1 MEGGLVKRDEPLL
14 VNTGD
19 GEGAGM
25 GAKAVLAKEAA
36 LNGGVHTNDVLNT
49 LLPPLSLEDESGNT
63 WKQFCSNIKS
73 TRDDVFELQDNLDN
87 ALSKRQ
93 ARNYGICPVR
103 EDLYSQCFD
112 ELLRQIT
119 LEMSERGLVLLRI
132 RDEIRMGLSAYQT
145 LYLNAVAFGTRKAVE
160 AETTV
165 EDLQVR
171 VKELEKQRDRLKG
184 LSLDLQD
191 KTKVV
196 ESRETGKTQDALDQQ
211 LKERDFIQ
219 RQNAQLSEFLKTQQ

>member
-1 MEGGLVKRDEPLL
+1 M
-14 VNTGD
+14 
-19 GEGAGM
+19 
-25 GAKAVLAKEAA
+25 
-36 LNGGVHTNDVLNT
+36 
-49 LLPPLSLEDESGNT
+49 
-63 WKQFCSNIKS
+63 
-73 TRDDVFELQDNLDN
+73 
-87 ALSKRQ
+87 
-93 ARNYGICPVR
+93 R

-119 LEMSERGLVLLRI
+119 LEMPERGLVLLRI

>member
-1 MEGGLVKRDEPLL
+1 MP
-14 VNTGD
+14 
-19 GEGAGM
+19 
-25 GAKAVLAKEAA
+25 
-36 LNGGVHTNDVLNT
+36 
-49 LLPPLSLEDESGNT
+49 
-63 WKQFCSNIKS
+63 
-73 TRDDVFELQDNLDN
+73 
-87 ALSKRQ
+87 
-93 ARNYGICPVR
+93 
-103 EDLYSQCFD
+103 
-112 ELLRQIT
+112 
-119 LEMSERGLVLLRI
+119 ERGLVLLRI

-211 LKERDFIQ
+211 LKKILI
-219 RQNAQLSEFLKTQQ
+219 LSIII